1 MTSCLQSI
9 AMPLMSPSGKKLV
22 ADPCALTFIIID
34 PTYVPILC
42 VASWYSTQTPGLCAQ
57 FSRQTV
63 SGARVHTAR
72 CAVLRCTGPAGGC
85 CLADD

>member
-42 VASWYSTQTPGLCAQ
+42 VAS
-57 FSRQTV
+57 
-63 SGARVHTAR
+63 
-72 CAVLRCTGPAGGC
+72 
-85 CLADD
+85 